1 MRSLRVACANR
12 GLIVMSEED
21 VLGDVRRVCPGAS
34 LKTEAGQSFV
44 DLPGLKIPVGNDVVV
59 RDALLTL
66 QGHSGYASRLFLS
79 QPIQSPR
86 TANWTV
92 HTVLGR
98 AWHTPSWNNVAPGRA
113 VEMLLQHLKA
123 YA

>member
-1 MRSLRVACANR
+1 
-12 GLIVMSEED
+12 MSEQD
-21 VLGDVRRVCPGAS
+21 AFGDLRQVCPGAS
-34 LKTEAGQSFV
+34 LKQEGGQNFV
-44 DLPGLKIPVGNDVVV
+44 DLPGLKIPVGKETVI

-79 QPIQSPR
+79 QPIQAPR

-98 AWHTPSWNNVAPGRA
+98 AWHTPSWNNVPPGRP
-113 VEMLLQHLKA
+113 VEMLLRHLKA

>member
-1 MRSLRVACANR
+1 
-12 GLIVMSEED
+12 MSGD
-21 VLGDVRRVCPGAS
+21 DALADVRRVCPGAS
-34 LKTEAGQSFV
+34 LKAEAGQKFV
-44 DLPGLKIPVGNDVVV
+44 DLPGLKIRVGKEIVT

-66 QGHSGYASRLFLS
+66 QAHGSYSSRLFLS
-79 QPIQSPR
+79 QPVPTSR
-86 TANWTV
+86 AGNWTV

-98 AWHTPSWNNVAPGRA
+98 AWHTPSWNHVPPGRA

>member
-1 MRSLRVACANR
+1 MGDSDALAELRQ
-12 GLIVMSEED
+12 
-21 VLGDVRRVCPGAS
+21 VCPGAS

-44 DLPGLKIPVGNDVVV
+44 DLPGLKIPVGSGTVE

-66 QGHSGYASRLFLS
+66 QAHSGYTSRLLLS
-79 QPIQSPR
+79 QPIPAPR
-86 TANWTV
+86 TQNWTT
-92 HTVLGR
+92 HTMLGR
-98 AWHTPSWNNVAPGRA
+98 AWHTPSWNNVPPGRP

>member
-1 MRSLRVACANR
+1 MA
-12 GLIVMSEED
+12 EPD
-21 VLGDVRRVCPGAS
+21 VLEELRQVCPGAS
-34 LKTEAGQSFV
+34 FKSEAGQNFV
-44 DLPGLKIPVGNDVVV
+44 YLPHLKILIGKETIV

-66 QGHSGYASRLFLS
+66 QAHSGYVSRLFLS
-79 QPIQSPR
+79 EAIPGR
-86 TANWTV
+86 ANNWTV

-98 AWHTPSWNNVAPGRA
+98 TWHTPSWKNVAPGRP

>member
-1 MRSLRVACANR
+1 
-12 GLIVMSEED
+12 MSEDD
-21 VLGDVRRVCPGAS
+21 VLAEVRQVCPGAS
-34 LKTEAGQSFV
+34 LKSEAGQSFV
-44 DLPGLKIPVGNDVVV
+44 DLPGLKIPVGGAIVE

-66 QGHSGYASRLFLS
+66 QAHSGYTSRLFLS
-79 QPIQSPR
+79 QPVEAPR
-86 TANWTV
+86 TQNWTM

-98 AWHTPSWNNVAPGRA
+98 AWHTPSWNYVAPGRL

>member
-1 MRSLRVACANR
+1 MGDDDALAELRQ
-12 GLIVMSEED
+12 
-21 VLGDVRRVCPGAS
+21 VCRGAS
-34 LKTEAGQSFV
+34 LKAEAGQSFV
-44 DLPGLKIPVGNDVVV
+44 DLPGLKIPVGTEIVV

-79 QPIQSPR
+79 QPIAAPR
-86 TANWTV
+86 TQNWTT

-98 AWHTPSWNNVAPGRA
+98 AWHTPSWNNVAPGRP

>member
-1 MRSLRVACANR
+1 MSDGDALAELRQ
-12 GLIVMSEED
+12 
-21 VLGDVRRVCPGAS
+21 VCPGAS

-44 DLPGLKIPVGNDVVV
+44 DLPDLKIPVGADIVV

-79 QPIQSPR
+79 QSIAAPR
-86 TANWTV
+86 TQNWTT

-98 AWHTPSWNNVAPGRA
+98 AWHTPSWNNVPPGHPI
-113 VEMLLQHLKA
+113 EMLLQHLKA

>member
-1 MRSLRVACANR
+1 VGEPEDLAELRQ
-12 GLIVMSEED
+12 
-21 VLGDVRRVCPGAS
+21 VCPCAS
-34 LKTEAGQSFV
+34 LKTESGQSFV
-44 DLPGLKIPVGNDVVV
+44 DLPGLKIPVGTGIVV

-66 QGHSGYASRLFLS
+66 QAHSGYTSRLFLS
-79 QPIQSPR
+79 QPIAAPR
-86 TANWTV
+86 TQNWTT

-98 AWHTPSWNNVAPGRA
+98 AWHTPSWNNVASGRP

>member
-1 MRSLRVACANR
+1 MDEAEALGELRQ
-12 GLIVMSEED
+12 
-21 VLGDVRRVCPGAS
+21 VCPSAS
-34 LKTEAGQSFV
+34 LKTEAGQRYV
-44 DLPGLKIPVGNDVVV
+44 DLPALKVPVGKDVVV

-66 QGHSGYASRLFLS
+66 QGHSNYASRLFLS
-79 QPIQSPR
+79 QPIAAPR
-86 TANWTV
+86 AVNWTV

-98 AWHTPSWNNVAPGRA
+98 SWHTPSWRDVPPGRP

>member
-1 MRSLRVACANR
+1 VSSETDALAELRQ
-12 GLIVMSEED
+12 
-21 VLGDVRRVCPGAS
+21 VCPGAS
-34 LKTEAGQSFV
+34 LKSESGESFV
-44 DLPGLKIPVGNDVVV
+44 DLPGLKIPVGAGIEV

-66 QGHSGYASRLFLS
+66 QGHSGYMSRLFLS
-79 QPIQSPR
+79 QPIAAPR
-86 TANWTV
+86 TRNWST

-98 AWHTPSWNNVAPGRA
+98 AWHTPSWNNVAPGRP

>member
-1 MRSLRVACANR
+1 MTNDDALAELRQ
-12 GLIVMSEED
+12 
-21 VLGDVRRVCPGAS
+21 VCPGAS
-34 LKTEAGQSFV
+34 PKTEAGQNFV
-44 DLPGLKIPVGNDVVV
+44 DLPGLKIRVGAEIVV

-66 QGHSGYASRLFLS
+66 QAHSGYVSRLFLS
-79 QPIQSPR
+79 QPIAAPR
-86 TANWTV
+86 TQNWTT

-98 AWHTPSWNNVAPGRA
+98 AWHTPSWNNVAPGRP

>member
-1 MRSLRVACANR
+1 
-12 GLIVMSEED
+12 MSEQD
-21 VLGDVRRVCPGAS
+21 TLGDLLQVCPSAS
-34 LKTEAGQSFV
+34 LKQEGGQSFV
-44 DLPGLKIPVGNDVVV
+44 DLPGLKIPVGKEVVV

-66 QGHSGYASRLFLS
+66 QSHGSYTSRLFLS
-79 QPIQSPR
+79 QPIQAPR
-86 TANWTV
+86 TNNWTV

-98 AWHTPSWNNVAPGRA
+98 AWHTPSWNNVAPGRP

>member
-1 MRSLRVACANR
+1 
-12 GLIVMSEED
+12 MSGSD
-21 VLGDVRRVCPGAS
+21 ALGELHQVCPGAS
-34 LKTEAGQSFV
+34 LKTESGQSFI
-44 DLPGLKIPVGNDVVV
+44 DLPGLKIPVGAEIVV

-66 QGHSGYASRLFLS
+66 QAHSGYTSRLFLS
-79 QPIQSPR
+79 QPIATPR
-86 TANWTV
+86 AANWTL

-98 AWHTPSWNNVAPGRA
+98 AWHTPSWNNVAPGRP